1 MAMSGGKDDGAPMIE
16 MNMTPLIDV
25 LLVLLIMFIITIPV
39 ATHAVNIDLPQPNPN
54 PPPEDQIDP
63 IKNKIVLTQ
72 TDEILW
78 NGDTLSEAEKFKAKW
93 SNVEALVGSHER
105 LQQVAADLVTHLEKR
120 IEALDGKAMAVC
132 MSRRICVALYNEIV
146 ALRPDWHSEDDE
158 GGAAAPPAVAQRVGQ
173 GEGE

>member
-72 TDEILW
+72 TAEIL
-78 NGDTLSEAEKFKAKW
+78 EKSRAAVYRLIAK
-93 SNVEALVGSHER
+93 HEIP
-105 LQQVAADLVTHLEKR
+105 L
-120 IEALDGKAMAVC
+120 
-132 MSRRICVALYNEIV
+132 SRRT
-146 ALRPDWHSEDDE
+146 
-158 GGAAAPPAVAQRVGQ
+158 
-173 GEGE
+173 